1 MTYTT
6 DDPGHRDGNS
16 GCGQASNHLGG
27 PSSCLKCP
35 FPARCVFDKNKD
47 GYSLKRE
54 QRDKEV
60 QKLFH
65 KGTKVSSLAKR
76 FHLKKKY
83 IVRIVNNERRLQ
95 PVL

>member
-1 MTYTT
+1 MTYIT
-6 DDPGHRDGNS
+6 DDPGHRGIQS
-16 GCGQASNHLGG
+16 GCPQASDYMGE
-27 PSSCLKCP
+27 PSSCLACP
-35 FPARCVFDKNKD
+35 FSRCVFDKNKD

-60 QKLFH
+60 LKLFLS
-65 KGTKVSSLAKR
+65 GSEITSLAMR

-95 PVL
+95 PVS